1 MKVKIVTTEFAL
13 IIRGTNIHILVVYR
27 ELLWGEK
34 LHHRKLLEPED
45 AHSSNFSS
53 MPQIILH
60 EKQDCELLEPQT
72 VWTNTVVWLHHL
84 TSHLIMT
91 WLHSFPPTDQKPTMS
106 QLISLQGRTQHV
118 NIVEGIGVKWMMVGT
133 TLLDDKDYTI
143 VPAIAEQYG
152 NNAQR
157 INMEILGRWVRG
169 EGMSDCS
176 WRALLGVLREHCGAL
191 ADRVEEAL
199 MAEEAEQGKSGPL

>member
-1 MKVKIVTTEFAL
+1 
-13 IIRGTNIHILVVYR
+13 
-27 ELLWGEK
+27 
-34 LHHRKLLEPED
+34 
-45 AHSSNFSS
+45 
-53 MPQIILH
+53 
-60 EKQDCELLEPQT
+60 
-72 VWTNTVVWLHHL
+72 
-84 TSHLIMT
+84 
-91 WLHSFPPTDQKPTMS
+91 MS

-169 EGMSDCS
+169 EGIPDRS
-176 WRALLGVLREHCGAL
+176 WRGLLGVLRVHCGAL

-199 MAEEAEQGKSGPL
+199 TAEEAEQGKCTMANSLKQGCGSSQNGIEWAEFLCEQLRSMARQGTFSHLDIVVPK

>member
-1 MKVKIVTTEFAL
+1 
-13 IIRGTNIHILVVYR
+13 
-27 ELLWGEK
+27 
-34 LHHRKLLEPED
+34 
-45 AHSSNFSS
+45 

-72 VWTNTVVWLHHL
+72 VWTDTVVRLHHL

-91 WLHSFPPTDQKPTMS
+91 WPHSFPPTDQKPTMS
-106 QLISLQGRTQHV
+106 QLISLQGRIQHV
-118 NIVEGIGVKWMMVGT
+118 NIVEGIGVKWLMVGT
-133 TLLDDKDYTI
+133 ILLDDKDYTI

-169 EGMSDCS
+169 EGIPDRS
-176 WRALLGVLREHCGAL
+176 WQGLLGVLRVHCGAL
-191 ADRVEEAL
+191 ADRVKEVL
-199 MAEEAEQGKSGPL
+199 TAEEAEQGKSGPL